1 SEDFDSI
8 GGLMIDAIGRL
19 PKLGDQVTLPDGVT
33 LQVTKTQKNRIEEV
47 RILFPEQE
55 TDIEEEAG
63 KKHPAGH

>member
-1 SEDFDSI
+1 
-8 GGLMIDAIGRL
+8 MIDAIGRL

-55 TDIEEEAG
+55 TDTEEEA
-63 KKHPAGH
+63 